1 MRARCITAFRAV
13 VALSVLA
20 LLSACASRNR
30 VHCDGRLEPINPPA
44 SKSVT
49 SKAEPRAK
57 HTEIAP

>member
-1 MRARCITAFRAV
+1 MKSHCIAGFRVV

-44 SKSVT
+44 SKSVAL
-49 SKAEPRAK
+49 KAAPQAK
-57 HTEIAP
+57 PSEIAP